1 MTEQETSE
9 SVSTLETH
17 SAPALVDKADD
28 LEAIRKAVDDAAS
41 VGGALWLSYLFVLFY
56 LAVATGAVTHTDLFF
71 ENPVKLPFLN
81 IELPLLAFFFLA
93 PVLFIIMHAY
103 ALVHLVMLTEKAKLF
118 HYKNNATDER
128 SENLRWQLPSNIFI
142 QFLAGPA
149 DIRGGLFG
157 ASLRAIAWITLVIA
171 PILLLLMMQIQFLPF
186 HSSFITWT
194 HRVILFADLGLL
206 WWLWRKI
213 LWNEVH
219 GDRTRR
225 PSRAW
230 TVVGLVLSFCV
241 VLFSWTAATFPGEWQ
256 DDHWPDWRIF
266 PASDKSGQP
275 IKVSLHDWVFNLPV
289 DDTTRRRDSPFSSTL
304 ILPGLNVYEGL
315 RIDDPEKAKWRDF
328 VFQARGRDLKGAI
341 LDLASLP
348 KVDFTGAKLQGAS
361 FFGAQL
367 QGASL
372 ADAQLQGASL
382 DNTKL
387 QGARLFGARLQG
399 AWLPFAQLQGAE
411 LNGSQFQG
419 ANLGGAQLQ
428 GASLNG
434 SQFQGAELGGVQLQG
449 ASLNFAQLQG
459 ADLSGAQLQGASL
472 NGSQLQGAD
481 LGGAQ
486 LQGADLSGAQLQGAS
501 LQKIQLQAADLSSAL
516 LWRSK
521 GDIAIQA
528 AVRLPDS
535 PDQWLPSWEDSDRKV
550 RPWNNEAYQHLRQV
564 MESLP
569 DNPYLRQIIASLSPS
584 ALRDQALDRIRR
596 LDCANH
602 DPTLASCD
610 PGPSVLLPPEA
621 ARWRKSLE
629 DARVAEPDYTK
640 ALGLVLKPL
649 ICAGGDD
656 TAHVLHGIVWNG
668 RLVGTGPEAPALID
682 FILSKDCPV
691 SDSLSHADKA
701 LLLRI
706 KQDAIKEPGQ

>member
-1 MTEQETSE
+1 
-9 SVSTLETH
+9 
-17 SAPALVDKADD
+17 
-28 LEAIRKAVDDAAS
+28 
-41 VGGALWLSYLFVLFY
+41 
-56 LAVATGAVTHTDLFF
+56 
-71 ENPVKLPFLN
+71 
-81 IELPLLAFFFLA
+81 
-93 PVLFIIMHAY
+93 
-103 ALVHLVMLTEKAKLF
+103 
-118 HYKNNATDER
+118 
-128 SENLRWQLPSNIFI
+128 
-142 QFLAGPA
+142 
-149 DIRGGLFG
+149 
-157 ASLRAIAWITLVIA
+157 
-171 PILLLLMMQIQFLPF
+171 
-186 HSSFITWT
+186 
-194 HRVILFADLGLL
+194 
-206 WWLWRKI
+206 
-213 LWNEVH
+213 
-219 GDRTRR
+219 
-225 PSRAW
+225 
-230 TVVGLVLSFCV
+230 
-241 VLFSWTAATFPGEWQ
+241 
-256 DDHWPDWRIF
+256 
-266 PASDKSGQP
+266 
-275 IKVSLHDWVFNLPV
+275 
-289 DDTTRRRDSPFSSTL
+289 
-304 ILPGLNVYEGL
+304 
-315 RIDDPEKAKWRDF
+315 
-328 VFQARGRDLKGAI
+328 
-341 LDLASLP
+341 
-348 KVDFTGAKLQGAS
+348 
-361 FFGAQL
+361 
-367 QGASL
+367 
-372 ADAQLQGASL
+372 
-382 DNTKL
+382 
-387 QGARLFGARLQG
+387 
-399 AWLPFAQLQGAE
+399 
-411 LNGSQFQG
+411 
-419 ANLGGAQLQ
+419 
-428 GASLNG
+428 
-434 SQFQGAELGGVQLQG
+434 LGGVQLQG
-449 ASLNFAQLQG
+449 ASLNF
-459 ADLSGAQLQGASL
+459 
-472 NGSQLQGAD
+472 
-481 LGGAQ
+481 AQ